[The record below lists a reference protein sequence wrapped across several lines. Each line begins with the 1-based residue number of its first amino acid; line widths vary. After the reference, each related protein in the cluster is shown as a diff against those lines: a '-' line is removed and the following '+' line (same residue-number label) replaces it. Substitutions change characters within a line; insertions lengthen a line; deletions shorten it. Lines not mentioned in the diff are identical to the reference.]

1 MAEIVLFHSALGLR
15 PGVLAWAD
23 ALRADGHTLH
33 TPDLYDGEVFD
44 SLERAVAKRDAL
56 GIPELIRRSQAAAAA
71 LSANIYYA
79 GFSMGAAPAQL
90 LAVTRPGA
98 KGAFLMH
105 GALPLEALGVSA
117 WPEGVAVE
125 LHYMQDDEL
134 FDPTA
139 VDDLEQRIPKTL
151 LHVER
156 YPGSAHLFADPG
168 LPEYDAAAAETML
181 SRARAF
187 FAN

>member
-15 PGVLAWAD
+15 PGVTAWAD
-23 ALRADGHTLH
+23 SLREHGHTVH

-44 SLERAVAKRDAL
+44 SLERAVAKRDSL
-56 GIPELIRRSQAAAAA
+56 GIPELIRRSQAATAA
-71 LSANIYYA
+71 LNPNVYYA

-90 LAVTRPGA
+90 LAVSRPGA

-105 GALPLEALGVSA
+105 GALPLEALGAAA

-125 LHYMQDDEL
+125 LHFMQDDSL
-134 FDPTA
+134 VDRAA
-139 VDDLEQRIPKTL
+139 VTDLEQRIPKAL

-168 LPEYDAAAAETML
+168 LPEYDAAAADKML

-187 FAN
+187 FR